1 MRTRL
6 PTTANNRLIA
16 IMRQRRRSEMRKGS
30 LPRRGRGE
38 ALKRSAARRH
48 HPVGLDVTV
57 AVNEYEV
64 ALPSV
69 G

>member
-1 MRTRL
+1 
-6 PTTANNRLIA
+6 
-16 IMRQRRRSEMRKGS
+16 MRQRRRSEMRKGS

-48 HPVGLDVTV
+48 HPVGLDVMA